1 MVADIES
8 ESLPTHVSLCQE
20 RYKRLEDRLE
30 SVEHKLDE
38 MSKTIEKMR
47 LGFFK
52 IMVSTSGSIIVAII
66 GAVAAIKHF

>member
-1 MVADIES
+1 MTTDIES

-20 RYKRLEDRLE
+20 RYRRLEDRLE
-30 SVEHKLDE
+30 SVENKLDE
-38 MSKTIEKMR
+38 ITRTIEQMR

-52 IMVSTSGSIIVAII
+52 VMVTTGGSIIVAII